1 MSEDEWIQYLVFRH
15 EGILKDEALKNFT
28 TELYQGI
35 ISRSN
40 GSWKPIS
47 MEVDDREIRIKCK
60 YIEGETYNG

>member
-1 MSEDEWIQYLVFRH
+1 MTDDGWTQYLVFRH
-15 EGILKDEALKNFT
+15 EGILKDEALSAFT
-28 TELYQGI
+28 KEIYASI

-47 MEVDDREIRIKCK
+47 VELDDNEIRIKCK